1 MDKLLIIIGLIFFIA
16 GGIGLLLTNNN
27 LNSGDIQW
35 ILGNVTF
42 GTFIA
47 VGLVLIITM
56 IVASWESC

>member
-27 LNSGDIQW
+27 LDSGDIQW

-42 GTFIA
+42 GTFTV
-47 VGLVLIITM
+47 VGLVLIVTM
-56 IVASWESC
+56 IVASWDS

>member
-27 LNSGDIQW
+27 LDSGDVQW

-42 GTFIA
+42 GTFIV
-47 VGLVLIITM
+47 VGLVLIVTM
-56 IVASWESC
+56 IVASWES

>member
-27 LNSGDIQW
+27 LNSGDIQL

-42 GTFIA
+42 GTFIV

-56 IVASWESC
+56 IVASWESY

>member
-42 GTFIA
+42 GTFIV